1 MTNMNDV
8 AREAGV
14 SRGTVSNYLNG
25 KNIKEESKNKIREAI
40 KKLNYVKNNAAHDLR
55 SKQSSLVV
63 LIIPTVWT
71 PFFSELTYWIQHYLY
86 LKNYKLILCISEHD
100 YSRETEYIKMANEQR
115 VAGIITISYSN
126 LTKKIAM
133 GIPLVSIERE
143 LTGLFPLVSSD
154 NYMGGQLA
162 AQELIKKGAEKLI
175 CLSMPTKLSGSLK
188 SRDSGFIDYCNERHL
203 DFKFFYL
210 PEIKN
215 IVDFRKKLSEVLSE
229 DICPNYEKKRLGI
242 FTTTDDIAIE
252 ALPILKKIGWEA
264 PEDVQIIGFDG
275 GKREINAPVF
285 VSSIRQPIEEIAEKS
300 VSILDGQI
308 KEKKDWERVPRVF
321 LPVKFVEGPTTRN

>member
-86 LKNYKLILCISEHD
+86 LKNYKLILC
-100 YSRETEYIKMANEQR
+100 RETEYIKMANEQR

-162 AQELIKKGAEKLI
+162 AQELIKKGAERLI

-188 SRDSGFIDYCNERHL
+188 SRDSGFIDYCNEKILEICSR
-203 DFKFFYL
+203 YL
-210 PEIKN
+210 R
-215 IVDFRKKLSEVLSE
+215 D
-229 DICPNYEKKRLGI
+229 
-242 FTTTDDIAIE
+242 
-252 ALPILKKIGWEA
+252 
-264 PEDVQIIGFDG
+264 
-275 GKREINAPVF
+275 
-285 VSSIRQPIEEIAEKS
+285 
-300 VSILDGQI
+300 
-308 KEKKDWERVPRVF
+308 
-321 LPVKFVEGPTTRN
+321 